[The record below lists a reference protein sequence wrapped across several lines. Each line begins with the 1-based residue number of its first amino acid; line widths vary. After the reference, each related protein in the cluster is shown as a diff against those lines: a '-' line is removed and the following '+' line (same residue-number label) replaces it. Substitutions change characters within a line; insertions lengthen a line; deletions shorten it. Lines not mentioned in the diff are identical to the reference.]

1 MLLRKPSTW
10 GLPGWGSPSAGMP
23 SLDAGNFAKVKFCAF
38 AKLKPQ
44 QQPFKEVTRLWSAHL
59 HRVLK
64 PWNRRGWQP
73 FRTSGGAAWSRGG
86 ACVSPTR
93 VSGCRRRLLLG
104 GTSGLSSS
112 RRGAGHGAG
121 GREQSGHTTRA
132 WPSLE
137 GPEGRGAGQGGT
149 PPGTHPVSRG
159 GAVGG
164 RRLPAPRGPPRA
176 PPTAHLPRP
185 ASRAWRPRRSVLRS
199 RARFSAPALRSW
211 RLGAMGECDPAD
223 VCSRPA
229 GRLAVRVA
237 RRGPRGVGARPAPGR
252 ALLEP
257 GGRRPLRP
265 GLAAAALPSP
275 LPPRCGAQASG
286 KKGHQLGGGQT
297 HGQRCTAGNRGR
309 PRPREGNV

>member
-1 MLLRKPSTW
+1 M
-10 GLPGWGSPSAGMP
+10 
-23 SLDAGNFAKVKFCAF
+23 
-38 AKLKPQ
+38 
-44 QQPFKEVTRLWSAHL
+44 
-59 HRVLK
+59 
-64 PWNRRGWQP
+64 
-73 FRTSGGAAWSRGG
+73 
-86 ACVSPTR
+86 SPTR

-112 RRGAGHGAG
+112 RRGAG

-132 WPSLE
+132 WPFLE

-185 ASRAWRPRRSVLRS
+185 ASRAWRPRRSVLHS

-229 GRLAVRVA
+229 GRWPSGWL
-237 RRGPRGVGARPAPGR
+237 
-252 ALLEP
+252 
-257 GGRRPLRP
+257 GGRRAGWGPGLPRGGPCWSRVDAGLCARGWLQLPCPRP
-265 GLAAAALPSP
+265 CPLAAAPKPPGRKGISLEGAKLTVRDAQQGTEVAPGLGKGMSSFKGSSGRTGLGRASWTLGAPPSHPAALP
-275 LPPRCGAQASG
+275 RIA
-286 KKGHQLGGGQT
+286 
-297 HGQRCTAGNRGR
+297 
-309 PRPREGNV
+309 